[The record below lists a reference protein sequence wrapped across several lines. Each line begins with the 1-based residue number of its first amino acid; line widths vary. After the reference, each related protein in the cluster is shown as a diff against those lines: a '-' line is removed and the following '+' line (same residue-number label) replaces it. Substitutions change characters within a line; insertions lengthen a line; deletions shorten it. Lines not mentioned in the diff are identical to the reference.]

1 VTARLRGPASGL
13 EWRAMATH
21 VAAVLFRPE
30 VVSDRMLAEGF
41 AVALAGWDVPAPHLL
56 IAPLPGIPGWSAA
69 FYASG
74 TKLHRGAEDEELE
87 HARELFEDELSPA
100 IGVIDAAAAAGHAE
114 AVVYALLRAE
124 AVAHDDGWRLDAR
137 GFTRR
142 FVREG
147 DDGLEAGVETADEA
161 SLEEVAIDV
170 EEGASEEEERRAEEA
185 AMRPHRG
192 STFLSAE
199 LGANVMP
206 ALMGALYA
214 VERRVE
220 VRLVEPSAIAIAE
233 ETRRLDR
240 ALRRVE
246 GRGAFEP
253 PAAVGGVATPE
264 VYRAFVRAYDWADP
278 ADPGDAYRELALGR
292 VEGTL
297 RFLREDDLRAL
308 DADAGWAGAARA
320 GVFPIARLSGSAL
333 GAAAAAAAK
342 GVIGLPAKGA
352 ELLLVKPGGPS
363 ALAGPTF
370 GELIRYLALGW
381 SKRSPAEEDMIEAL
395 MLRAKVRISRA

>member
-1 VTARLRGPASGL
+1 
-13 EWRAMATH
+13 MATH
-21 VAAVLFRPE
+21 VAALLFRPE
-30 VVSDRMLAEGF
+30 VVSDRALAQGF

-56 IAPLPGIPGWSAA
+56 IAELAGIAGWSAA

-74 TKLHRGAEDEELE
+74 AKLRRGAEDEELD

-100 IGVIDAAAAAGHAE
+100 IGVMDAAAAAGHAE
-114 AVVYALLRAE
+114 AVVYAVLRAE
-124 AVAHDDGWRLDAR
+124 EAVLDDAWRFDAR

-161 SLEEVAIDV
+161 SVEEIAIDV
-170 EEGASEEEERRAEEA
+170 DEDASEEDERRAEEA

-199 LGANVMP
+199 LGAPVIP
-206 ALMGALYA
+206 ALMGALFA

-220 VRLVEPSAIAIAE
+220 VRLVEPLPEAIAE
-233 ETRRLDR
+233 EVRRLNH
-240 ALRRVE
+240 ALRRVD

-253 PAAVGGVATPE
+253 PAAVSGVATPE
-264 VYRAFVRAYDWADP
+264 VYTAFVRSYDWADP
-278 ADPGDAYRELALGR
+278 ADPGDAYRELAIGR

-297 RFLREDDLRAL
+297 RFLREGELRAL
-308 DADAGWAGAARA
+308 EADAGWAGAGTGGPGRAGAGRA

-333 GAAAAAAAK
+333 GGSGAPK
-342 GVIGLPAKGA
+342 GVLGIAANGS
-352 ELLLVKPGGPS
+352 ELVLVK
-363 ALAGPTF
+363 AAFDIVLAGPTF

-381 SKRSPAEEDMIEAL
+381 SKRSDAEEDMIDAL
-395 MLRAKVRISRA
+395 MLRAKVRISGR